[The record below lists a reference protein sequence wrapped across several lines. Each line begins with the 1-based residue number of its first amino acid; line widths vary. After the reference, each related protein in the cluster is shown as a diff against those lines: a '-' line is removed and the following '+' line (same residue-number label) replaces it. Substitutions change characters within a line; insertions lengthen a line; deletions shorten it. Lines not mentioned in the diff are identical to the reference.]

1 MPESLEILKM
11 RALICF
17 LNEDP
22 ALCTV
27 TGLADILGEGKQKIS
42 RLLMSLEKRGAARP
56 QRPAAAAA
64 DAGRARTGRLL

>member
-27 TGLADILGEGKQKIS
+27 TGLADILG
-42 RLLMSLEKRGAARP
+42 
-56 QRPAAAAA
+56 
-64 DAGRARTGRLL
+64 

>member
-27 TGLADILGEGKQKIS
+27 TGLADI
-42 RLLMSLEKRGAARP
+42 
-56 QRPAAAAA
+56 PASY
-64 DAGRARTGRLL
+64 THLTLPTSVHV